1 MGQALIREWKS
12 RRDNDDL
19 VCLELKV
26 DVVSLR
32 MGWWGLDDTWESCGK
47 ERDVVGKDSCM
58 CLSVRLRRRIRVMR
72 CDCQWY

>member
-1 MGQALIREWKS
+1 M
-12 RRDNDDL
+12 
-19 VCLELKV
+19 
-26 DVVSLR
+26 SLR